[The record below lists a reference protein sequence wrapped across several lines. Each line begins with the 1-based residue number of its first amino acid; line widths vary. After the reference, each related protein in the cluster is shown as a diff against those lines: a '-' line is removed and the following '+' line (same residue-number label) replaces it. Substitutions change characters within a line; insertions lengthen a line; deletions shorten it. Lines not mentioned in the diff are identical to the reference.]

1 MGAACRGK
9 ERLGGGI
16 IRAFGASDEKSA
28 AIGRKTNPHEKGG
41 PFDYRQ
47 QAKRFMSSQDQAE
60 AVASDQPGEIQDE
73 LLGRVLNETYLIEGV
88 LGEGGVGRVY
98 RARHVRIKSKCYAL
112 KVLHAEHGR
121 DPHQLARFQQEAE
134 AAATLSHPNVVGVF
148 DVGRTEDGT
157 SYLACELLKGI
168 DLDGYLEQHGPMT
181 VPGALSVA
189 LQICD
194 ALAAAHAQ
202 NIVHRDLKP
211 QNVFLLNDADGT
223 LPGRPSVKLLDFGLS
238 RFLDHTDTQLTK
250 TGTLMGTPAYMAP
263 EQATGN
269 RGDHRVDIYGI
280 GVVLYASLTGQPP
293 FLEETLPAMLV
304 AVMTDDVPRPSKIM
318 PGVPGSLD
326 FLIQKAMAK
335 DPNERY
341 QTVDELRAVLEG
353 IYQSVLTES
362 MMPGP
367 LMRPRLGSVYQ
378 AEEEDYELRT
388 SRPRLVLFGLILVV
402 LALVFAASA
411 VSGLEL
417 FTGPFEFSTTELV
430 LVVIGMCGTI
440 LTPAILAFRHFR
452 KTIWGNSAKVVGV
465 LGRLQAPLLSGLVAY
480 GVAAISVRFVD
491 DFVGRLIES
500 PLFMKNPGLG
510 WPGFTWILPAVAVL
524 VGGAAYARRRF
535 SEGPDGAKR
544 RVWLGAPLTSVTVIL
559 AATVLFLS
567 LRWRAFDV
575 SARLAAQVA
584 THDAKPDP
592 ILTPEV
598 PGEPPPPPL
607 PPPPPEAI
615 KLASDEELVAAVE
628 KGLDGLLPLSEK
640 YPKDVRVLEP
650 LLLAFASRATGLADA
665 MVTAKRLIEVAPE
678 KRDSAS
684 LGLIVKRSANTPGNA
699 SDLAFALM
707 ENELGSS
714 GADLLYELKKSEPK
728 VEARADKA
736 LQSPDVQAKI
746 SPALR
751 IALDLE
757 AAKDCAARVQLLP
770 RATYLGDMRSAS
782 ILAPLA
788 RGSKTGCGK
797 WKNRPCLPT
806 CKDEAKSYLEAVKA
820 IQLRSAR
827 TDL

>member
-1 MGAACRGK
+1 
-9 ERLGGGI
+9 
-16 IRAFGASDEKSA
+16 
-28 AIGRKTNPHEKGG
+28 
-41 PFDYRQ
+41 
-47 QAKRFMSSQDQAE
+47 MSPQDQAE
-60 AVASDQPGEIQDE
+60 AIASEQLDGSENDE
-73 LLGRVLNETYLIEGV
+73 LVGRVLNETYLIEGV

-134 AAATLSHPNVVGVF
+134 AAASLSHPNVVGVF

-157 SYLACELLKGI
+157 SYLACELLNGI
-168 DLDGYLEQHGPMT
+168 DLDGYLERYGRLK

-194 ALAAAHAQ
+194 ALSAAHTQ

-211 QNVFLLNDADGT
+211 QNVFLLNDSDGN
-223 LPGRPSVKLLDFGLS
+223 LPDRPTVKLLDFGLS

-250 TGTLMGTPAYMAP
+250 TGTLMGTPAFMAP

-304 AVMTDDVPRPSKIM
+304 AVMTDEVPRVSKV
-318 PGVPGSLD
+318 VPGIPEALEL
-326 FLIQKAMAK
+326 LIQKAMAK
-335 DPNERY
+335 NPNERY
-341 QTVDELRAVLEG
+341 QSVDEMRAVLEG
-353 IYQSVLTES
+353 IYHSVLTES

-367 LMRPRLGSVYQ
+367 LTRPRMGSVYQ
-378 AEEEDYELRT
+378 AEEENYELRT

-402 LALVFAASA
+402 LTLVFLASA

-417 FTGPFEFSTTELV
+417 FTGPFEFSKTELV

-440 LTPAILAFRHFR
+440 LTPAILAFRHFKR
-452 KTIWGNSAKVVGV
+452 TIWGNSAKVVGV
-465 LGRLQAPLLSGLVAY
+465 LARLQAPLLSGLVAY
-480 GVAAISVRFVD
+480 GVAAIVVRFVD

-510 WPGFTWILPAVAVL
+510 WPGFTWVLPAVAIL
-524 VGGAAYARRRF
+524 LGGAAYARRRF

-544 RVWLGAPLTSVTVIL
+544 RFWLGAPFLTVTIAL
-559 AATVLFLS
+559 AAAVLFFS
-567 LRWRAFDV
+567 LKWRAMDV

-584 THDAKPDP
+584 SHDSKPDP

-607 PPPPPEAI
+607 PSPPVEPI
-615 KLASDEELVAAVE
+615 KLASDDELVVAVE

-640 YPKDVRVLEP
+640 YPKDARVLEP

-665 MVTAKRLIEVAPE
+665 MVTAKRLLEIAPQ
-678 KRDSAS
+678 KRDSAT
-684 LGLIVKRSANTPGNA
+684 LGIIVKRSASTPGNA
-699 SDLAFALM
+699 SDLAFELM
-707 ENELGSS
+707 QNELDST
-714 GADLLYELKKSEPK
+714 GADLLYELKRSEPK
-728 VEARADKA
+728 VEARAKSA
-736 LQSPDVQAKI
+736 LLRPEVQARI

-757 AAKDCAARVQLLP
+757 AAEDCAARVRLLP
-770 RATYLGDMRSAS
+770 RATHLGDMRSVA

-806 CKDEAKSYLEAVKA
+806 CKTEAKEYMDAVKV
-820 IQLRSAR
+820 IQTRSAQS
-827 TDL
+827 DL